1 MPSLSIGI
9 VGLPNVGKSTLFQTI
24 TKKQVNIANY
34 PFCTI
39 DPNVGVVAVP
49 DERVGKLAELAESEK
64 KINATVEFFDIAG
77 LVKGANKGEGLG
89 NKFLANI
96 RGTDAVIYVLRAF
109 LNEKIINT
117 MPEINPLADKE
128 ILDTELALKDLET
141 TEKRIE
147 NLSKDAK
154 ANKKEAVKEI
164 EILNKIKK
172 LLEGGRILNEENFTE
187 DELKTISQYQF
198 LSMKPRLYLL
208 NGREDEIPEKITEEF
223 KKKNWPFLVVD
234 ILTEFEMAGLN
245 KEERLA
251 LDLPQE
257 SKLDELIKKSYE
269 ILGLITFLT
278 TGPDETRAWTLKKG
292 QRAPQAGGVIHSDF
306 EKNFIRAEVVNWNE
320 LLNAGGFARAKEK
333 GLIRTEGREYIVR
346 DGDVVEIRH
355 GA

>member
-1 MPSLSIGI
+1 MSLSIGI

-49 DERVGKLAELAESEK
+49 DERVDKLAELTESKK

-96 RGTDAVIYVLRAF
+96 RETDAIIYVLRAF

-117 MPEINPLADKE
+117 MPEINPVSDKE
-128 ILDTELALKDLET
+128 ILDTELVLKDLET

-147 NLSKDAK
+147 SLTKDAK
-154 ANKKEAVKEI
+154 ANKKEAIKEI

-172 LLEGGRILNEENFTE
+172 LLESGKILSEENFTE
-187 DELKTISQYQF
+187 DELKNIRQYQF

-208 NGREDEIPEKITEEF
+208 NGREEEITEKTMEEF
-223 KKKNWPFLVVD
+223 KGKNWPFLIVD
-234 ILTEFEMAGLN
+234 ILTEFEMAGLD
-245 KEERLA
+245 KEEKL
-251 LDLPQE
+251 LLGLPPE
-257 SKLDELIKKSYE
+257 SKLDLLIQKSYE
-269 ILGLITFLT
+269 VLGLITFLT

-292 QRAPQAGGVIHSDF
+292 KKAPQAGGAIHSDF
-306 EKNFIRAEVVNWNE
+306 EKNFIRADVINWKE

-333 GLIRTEGREYIVR
+333 GLIRAEGKEYIVR
-346 DGDVVEIRH
+346 DGDVIEIRH